1 MVGGINEFLSV
12 FMKGQSK
19 WKEEWV
25 GGEKEG
31 GKENW
36 REGRKEGGSSYIQIQ
51 MKTEMLS
58 NHCLKS
64 TAKKTRTFC

>member
-36 REGRKEGGSSYIQIQ
+36 REGRRTGGREGKKEGGRIY
-51 MKTEMLS
+51 
-58 NHCLKS
+58 
-64 TAKKTRTFC
+64 RYR